1 MELNKSDRN
10 YLILILIIL
19 ISVLSLKIK
28 PVNFRLVLKAIVLL
42 FLLYFISK
50 RDLKVS
56 LFLTLLL
63 FALNQNGI
71 GNSIDFFDNHEMT
84 NEVLIRDND
93 KVPCYTN
100 CYKDNSINM
109 DDCEN
114 LCNDVCTLQ
123 CSSELTDDQT
133 FSECSTICSLKE
145 EQTTTEIQNSEQEN
159 TTGDRK
165 IETPDLE
172 IGSLED
178 LNKLDFNKLKENFAN
193 NNNSDELVSD
203 ERGCRIKCLDEGTPH
218 NECKDLCSKK
228 CVNTCTSSTRD
239 FENCRNMCTQ

>member
-71 GNSIDFFDNHEMT
+71 GNSIDFFDNHEIT
-84 NEVLIRDND
+84 NEVIIREDDNIQCI
-93 KVPCYTN
+93 KH

-133 FSECSTICSLKE
+133 FSECSTICS
-145 EQTTTEIQNSEQEN
+145 
-159 TTGDRK
+159 
-165 IETPDLE
+165 
-172 IGSLED
+172 
-178 LNKLDFNKLKENFAN
+178 LKENFAN

-239 FENCRNMCTQ
+239 FGNCKIMCTQ

>member
-71 GNSIDFFDNHEMT
+71 GNSIDFFDNM
-84 NEVLIRDND
+84 
-93 KVPCYTN
+93 
-100 CYKDNSINM
+100 
-109 DDCEN
+109 
-114 LCNDVCTLQ
+114 
-123 CSSELTDDQT
+123 
-133 FSECSTICSLKE
+133 SLK
-145 EQTTTEIQNSEQEN
+145 
-159 TTGDRK
+159 K
-165 IETPDLE
+165 
-172 IGSLED
+172 
-178 LNKLDFNKLKENFAN
+178 
-193 NNNSDELVSD
+193 
-203 ERGCRIKCLDEGTPH
+203 
-218 NECKDLCSKK
+218 
-228 CVNTCTSSTRD
+228 
-239 FENCRNMCTQ
+239 